1 MYDMI
6 RYDIYLLELGFHP
19 VAVVS
24 KLVQKQDRDSYDS
37 YIQMR
42 NNTQNNTET
51 QNTQNR
57 KHTK

>member
-24 KLVQKQDRDSYDS
+24 KLVQKQDRDSY
-37 YIQMR
+37 IQMR

-51 QNTQNR
+51 QNTQSR